1 MVVIATKCYVEG
13 DARERTLDSLR
24 SLIANQVGDLD
35 VSVDITIQEDDFPA
49 VAVSGPDA
57 TVAENVLAEE
67 WGIIDPTVT
76 AEEVAVGTLDSWS
89 EEELVLDA
97 GEPVSISAD
106 NLGLGPGTADQI
118 RTRFGLVQHMPLRY
132 VPGDDPALAT
142 SEQDRLYEWTRGS
155 GRVNVNSAT
164 RAEVRATVNRAGHA
178 QDIVTVERLG
188 LLEQSIIC
196 KPSTDPP
203 GLLADI
209 GEYLPSELLC
219 VVP

>member
-1 MVVIATKCYVEG
+1 MVVIATKCYVDG
-13 DARERTLDSLR
+13 DARQRTLDSLR

-35 VSVDITIQEDDFPA
+35 VTVDITIRDDDFPA
-49 VAVSGPDA
+49 VSVAGPDE
-57 TVAENVLAEE
+57 TVAENVLAEQ
-67 WGIIDPTVT
+67 WGAID
-76 AEEVAVGTLDSWS
+76 AETSAGETAVGTLDSWS

-97 GEPVSISAD
+97 GEPVSISAA
-106 NLGLGPGTADQI
+106 NLGLGPGTAAQI

-132 VPGDDPALAT
+132 VPGDEPTLAE
-142 SEQDRLYEWTRGS
+142 SEQDRLYEWTRGN

-203 GLLADI
+203 GLLAEI

>member
-13 DARERTLDSLR
+13 DARERTLDSLQ
-24 SLIANQVGDLD
+24 SLIHNQIGELD
-35 VSVDITIQEDDFPA
+35 VSVEITIRDDDFPA
-49 VAVSGPDA
+49 VSLTGPDA
-57 TVAENVLAEE
+57 TAAENALAAE
-67 WGIIDPTVT
+67 WGAIDPNSDS
-76 AEEVAVGTLDSWS
+76 EETAVGTVESWTD
-89 EEELVLDA
+89 EALVLDA
-97 GEPVSISAD
+97 GRPVSIQAE
-106 NLGLGPGTADQI
+106 NLGLGPGSASQI
-118 RTRFGLVQHMPLRY
+118 RKRFGLVQHMPLRF
-132 VPGDDPALAT
+132 VPGDEPALAET
-142 SEQDRLYEWTRGS
+142 EQDRLYDWTRGN

-188 LLEQSIIC
+188 LLEQSIVC

-203 GLLADI
+203 GLLAEI